1 MADTMLAAVF
11 EREGTLTL
19 KQVLVPQLERADQI
33 KIEVEAVGICG
44 TDVHIVAVPPGYRA
58 TPGTILGH
66 EYVGQ
71 VVQVGDAV
79 SHLQVGDRVVVNPND
94 YCGTCVYCQM
104 HQPNL
109 CEHIGAIG
117 IHVNGAFARYNVV
130 SSKLAFKMDDRVPVD
145 HGAFAEMLADV
156 VNGTN
161 KVRLQP
167 GESAVVVGAG
177 PIGQLYAQMFKAAGA
192 GKIIM
197 VDTAL
202 YRLDYCRKMGFDL
215 VVNPQAQD
223 LREFVLAQTR
233 IGADIVVDAAG
244 SALSTALDVVRKGG
258 KVVVFGV
265 NTQAQAH
272 LAQSQLTVKELTV
285 YGSWLA
291 NATFPAAVKVLESRT
306 LNLDGLISHRLPLRD
321 IHKGLDLLANR
332 QALKIVI
339 HPGVED

>member
-1 MADTMLAAVF
+1 MADKMLAAVF
-11 EREGTLTL
+11 EGEGKLTL
-19 KQVLVPQLERADQI
+19 KEVSVPTLKRTDQI

-44 TDVHIVAVPPGYRA
+44 TDVHIVAVPPGYVA

-66 EYVGQ
+66 EYVGR

-79 SHLQVGDRVVVNPND
+79 SHLKVGDRVVVNPND

-109 CEHIGAIG
+109 CEHVGAIG
-117 IHVNGAFARYNVV
+117 IHVDGAFARYNVV
-130 SSKLAFKMDDRVPVD
+130 SGKLAFKIDDAVPVD

-156 VNGTN
+156 INGTN

-167 GESAVVVGAG
+167 GESAAIIGAG

-192 GKIIM
+192 SKIIM
-197 VDTAL
+197 VDTAP
-202 YRLDYCRKMGFDL
+202 YRLNYCRKMGL
-215 VVNPQAQD
+215 HCVVNPQEQD
-223 LREFVLAQTR
+223 LNEFVLGETR
-233 IGADIVVDAAG
+233 IGADVVVDAAG
-244 SALSTALDVVRKGG
+244 SALTTALGLVRKGG
-258 KVVVFGV
+258 SVVVFGV
-265 NTQAQAH
+265 NTQAQAQF
-272 LAQSQLTVKELTV
+272 AQSQLTFKELTL

-291 NATFPAAVKVLESRT
+291 NATFPAAVKVLESRA
-306 LNLDGLISHRLPLRD
+306 LDLDGLISHCMPLR
-321 IHKGLDLLANR
+321 GLHQGLELLAHR